1 MKRVTLLV
9 VFVAIFAM
17 AANAQRF
24 GNSTCG
30 LIPGPCME
38 RAARQAYAPV
48 DYMINN
54 GYGPYGGYDYPI
66 GYGGYGGL
74 GYGYGYGGYG
84 YYGRGRIGTSAIV
97 GGIAGAITGGLV
109 AYAATRNGNGN
120 RTTYVTA
127 SNGGQYYAEP
137 RREVRFAEP
146 KRQKPLDCSKPAG
159 KRGRNE
165 AACAAAEQEMKATDD
180 EAKHQACLADLAT
193 SSWQIRNFSPVATV
207 YPTISSQPLLICGE
221 QAVLQPLQT
230 IHIFPPDGQ
239 VGGYFFFAHSS
250 GKKMRAEAKVQAV
263 NEPGF
268 TGFILTVPGPPK
280 GGN

>member
-30 LIPGPCME
+30 LVPGPCME

-54 GYGPYGGYDYPI
+54 GYYG
-66 GYGGYGGL
+66 
-74 GYGYGYGGYG
+74 GYGYGGYG
-84 YYGRGRIGTSAIV
+84 YGGGYGYYGSRLGTSAIV
-97 GGIAGAITGGLV
+97 GGVAGAITGGLV
-109 AYAATRNGNGN
+109 AYATTRGRGGNN

-127 SNGGQYYAEP
+127 EPGGGQYYAEP
-137 RREVRFAEP
+137 QRREMVFAAP
-146 KRQKPLDCSKPAG
+146 KPQKPLDCRKPAG

-165 AACAAAEQEMKATDD
+165 AACATAEQEMKATDD